1 MVTNMEVTIEITNYC
16 PNECDYC
23 STHASRRGHLKVTQ
37 EEINI
42 FLNKTSSESDI
53 TRINISGGEPLSHP
67 DFYEILC
74 LCKSYTKNVWVYTNA
89 ITHIIYN
96 TDIVK
101 EIKVEANVCLT
112 PGREVYIPEN
122 ADKVHLLQL
131 VKQGRAKDMVPA
143 NIKVPGNIPRND
155 CSCDN
160 CKHLVLQANRKSVLA
175 PCRKDYE

>member
-1 MVTNMEVTIEITNYC
+1 MEVTVEITDYC

-23 STHASRRGHLKVTQ
+23 STYASRRGYLKVSQ
-37 EEINI
+37 KEVNE
-42 FLNKTSSESDI
+42 FLNKVSFENEI

-67 DFYEILC
+67 DFYEIFC
-74 LCKSYTKNVWVYTNA
+74 LCKSYTKDVWVYTNA
-89 ITHIIYN
+89 ITQIMYN

-112 PGREVYIPEN
+112 PGREVYIPKN
-122 ADKVHLLQL
+122 VDKVHLLQL

-143 NIKVPGNIPRND
+143 NIKVSGNIPRND

>member
-1 MVTNMEVTIEITNYC
+1 MEVTIEITNYC
-16 PNECDYC
+16 PNKCDYC

-42 FLNKTSSESDI
+42 FLNKTSSENDI

-89 ITHIIYN
+89 IKQIIYN

-143 NIKVPGNIPRND
+143 NIKVSGNIPRND

-160 CKHLVLQANRKSVLA
+160 CKHLVLQANRKAVLG
-175 PCRKDYE
+175 PCRKDY